1 MSTTVKVIDQ
11 SNGWLALEQVN
22 LDNAVRQMANTI
34 LSDSRMLAP
43 VLTGA
48 LRSDGNVK
56 KEGMASY
63 LVQYGDARVP
73 YARRRHFENKKNPQT
88 KYYLWNAG
96 DRVVKQG
103 IQRFKR
109 K

>member
-1 MSTTVKVIDQ
+1 MSTTVKVIDR
-11 SNGWLALEQVN
+11 SNVWLALELVN
-22 LDNAVRQMANTI
+22 LDNTVRQMANTI

-63 LVQYGDARVP
+63 IVQYGDARVP

>member
-34 LSDSRMLAP
+34 LSDSRVLAP

-63 LVQYGDARVP
+63 IVHYGDARVP

>member
-43 VLTGA
+43 ILTGA

-63 LVQYGDARVP
+63 IVQYGDARVP

>member
-63 LVQYGDARVP
+63 IVQYGDARVP

>member
-1 MSTTVKVIDQ
+1 MSTTVKVIDR
-11 SNGWLALEQVN
+11 SAVWLAMEQIN
-22 LDNAVRQMANTI
+22 LDNAVRQMATTI

-48 LRSDGNVK
+48 LRSDGNVI
-56 KEGMASY
+56 KEGQASY
-63 LVQYGDARVP
+63 AVQYGDQRVP
-73 YARRRHFENKKNPQT
+73 YARRRHFENNKNPQT
-88 KYYLWNAG
+88 KYYLQNAG
-96 DRVVKQG
+96 DRVAKQG

>member
-1 MSTTVKVIDQ
+1 MSTTVKVIDR
-11 SNGWLALEQVN
+11 SNVWLALELVN
-22 LDNAVRQMANTI
+22 LDNTVRQMANTI

-63 LVQYGDARVP
+63 IVKYGDARVP

-88 KYYLWNAG
+88 KYYLQNAG
-96 DRVVKQG
+96 DRVAKQG

>member
-56 KEGMASY
+56 KEGLASY
-63 LVQYGDARVP
+63 IVQYGDARVP

-96 DRVVKQG
+96 DRVAKQG
-103 IQRFKR
+103 IGRFKR

>member
-56 KEGMASY
+56 KEGLASY
-63 LVQYGDARVP
+63 IVQYGDARVP

>member
-1 MSTTVKVIDQ
+1 MSTTVKVIDR
-11 SNGWLALEQVN
+11 SNVWLALELVN
-22 LDNAVRQMANTI
+22 LDNTVRQMANTI

-63 LVQYGDARVP
+63 IVKYGDARVP

>member
-43 VLTGA
+43 GLTGA

-63 LVQYGDARVP
+63 IVQYGDARVP

>member
-56 KEGMASY
+56 KEGLASY
-63 LVQYGDARVP
+63 IVQYGDARVP

-96 DRVVKQG
+96 DRVAKQG

>member
-1 MSTTVKVIDQ
+1 MSTTVKVIDR
-11 SNGWLALEQVN
+11 SNVWLALEQVN

-63 LVQYGDARVP
+63 IVKYGDARVP

>member
-1 MSTTVKVIDQ
+1 MSVTVKVIDR
-11 SNGWLALEQVN
+11 SSAWVALEQIN
-22 LDNAVRQMANTI
+22 LENAVRQMSNTI

-48 LRSDGNVK
+48 LKADGRVNK
-56 KEGMASY
+56 LGQSSY
-63 LVQYGDARVP
+63 EVAFGDARVP
-73 YARRRHFENKKNPQT
+73 YARIRHFENRKNPQT
-88 KYYLWNAG
+88 KYYLQRAG
-96 DRVVKQG
+96 DNVAKQG

>member
-1 MSTTVKVIDQ
+1 MSTTVKVIDR
-11 SNGWLALEQVN
+11 SNVWLALEQVN

-43 VLTGA
+43 ILTGA
-48 LRSDGNVK
+48 LRSSGDIK
-56 KEGMASY
+56 KEAQASY
-63 LVQYGDARVP
+63 IVSYGDNRVP

-96 DRVVKQG
+96 DRVAKQG

>member
-63 LVQYGDARVP
+63 IVQYGDARVP

-103 IQRFKR
+103 IGRFKR

>member
-1 MSTTVKVIDQ
+1 MSTTVKVIDR
-11 SNGWLALEQVN
+11 SNVWLALEQVN

-63 LVQYGDARVP
+63 IVKYGDARVP
-73 YARRRHFENKKNPQT
+73 YARRRHFENKNK
-88 KYYLWNAG
+88 A
-96 DRVVKQG
+96 
-103 IQRFKR
+103 
-109 K
+109 

>member
-43 VLTGA
+43 ILTGA

-56 KEGMASY
+56 KEGQASY
-63 LVQYGDARVP
+63 IVQYGDARVP

>member
-63 LVQYGDARVP
+63 IVKYGDARVP